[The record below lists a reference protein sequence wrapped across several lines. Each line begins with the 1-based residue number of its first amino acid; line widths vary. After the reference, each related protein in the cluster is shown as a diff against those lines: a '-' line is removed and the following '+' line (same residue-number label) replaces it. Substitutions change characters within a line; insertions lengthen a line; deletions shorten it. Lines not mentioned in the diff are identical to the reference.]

1 MIGKFL
7 RERLAW
13 IWFIVLQQVL
23 ILFVAYVDAAIPFWP
38 VAYIVFLSV
47 LLLLMFLVYRYVK
60 ETRFYRSLQE
70 WNTSLDK
77 QGIQEPESPF
87 ERMVDESITQ
97 QTEWLRQTASRNQI
111 LLESEKDDLLAW
123 IHEVK
128 TPLTAMHLMIE
139 RMEDSKEKSNLTYE
153 WLRVHL
159 LLDQQLHSK
168 RISFLENDLYIEKL
182 DLKSLLVPEIRSL
195 QSWCMQK
202 GVGIELRL
210 EAPEVY
216 SDAKW
221 LSFIFRQLLTNAIK
235 YSDNNDITIVSRLQ
249 GGQVVAEVQDE
260 GRGIEAQDLPRIFD
274 KGFTSTTRHGDQAS
288 TGMGLY
294 LSRRAA
300 EALSIRLQADSAPG
314 RGTRMILVFP
324 SRNEFVDMISM

>member
-7 RERLAW
+7 RERITW
-13 IWFIVLQQVL
+13 IAFVILQQAL
-23 ILFVAYVDAAIPFWP
+23 ILFVAFVDAAIPFWP
-38 VAYIVFLSV
+38 AAYIVFLSI
-47 LLLLMFLVYRYVK
+47 LAFLAFLVYRYFK
-60 ETRFYRSLQE
+60 EIRFYRSLQE

-77 QGIQEPESPF
+77 QGIQEPDSPF
-87 ERMVDESITQ
+87 EQIIDASIAE
-97 QTEWLRQTASRNQI
+97 QTERLREEVSRNQM

-139 RMEDSKEKSNLTYE
+139 RMEDAPMKANLTYE
-153 WLRVHL
+153 WLRIHL

-182 DLKSLLVPEIRSL
+182 NLKTLLVQEIRSL

-202 GVGIELRL
+202 GIGVELQL
-210 EAPEVY
+210 KAPEVY

-235 YSDNNDITIVSRLQ
+235 YSESSDITIVSAMQ
-249 GGQVVAEVQDE
+249 EGQVVVEVQDE

-274 KGFTSTTRHGDQAS
+274 KGFTSTIRHGDQAS

-294 LSRRAA
+294 LTRRAA
-300 EALSIRLQADSAPG
+300 EALSIRIQADSEPG
-314 RGTRMILVFP
+314 RGTRMILIF
-324 SRNEFVDMISM
+324 SKRNEFVDMISM